1 MVDPDRC
8 AIRQNPKSRGCEMIT
23 WALIAMF
30 AAGGEPELIG
40 TYKTEEEC
48 RQKAQISEMLYS
60 GAERQIECFKLV
72 ERE

>member
-1 MVDPDRC
+1 ML
-8 AIRQNPKSRGCEMIT
+8 T